1 MEQKLKM
8 LAEWLSEVEKS
19 DFGYDSYSDGKLEDA
34 IAQSQVEVCNKIGS
48 YLEEILETD
57 ELVNSTTKDIPGF
70 ENVLDDL
77 DNLTIKVNQK

>member
-8 LAEWLSEVEKS
+8 LAEWLSEVEKN
-19 DFGYDSYSDGKLEDA
+19 DFGYDIYRSGKLEDA